1 MQEKINQELMDYINL
16 LKEVNTD
23 GVEPLT
29 HLFDTDNVFREDTVT
44 ETDRSPELLSNAPLQ
59 KDGMF
64 VVPRTIGEMS

>member
-1 MQEKINQELMDYINL
+1 MQGKIDQELMDYINL

-29 HLFDTDNVFREDTVT
+29 HLFDTDNVFREDLVT
-44 ETDRSPELLSNAPLQ
+44 ETDRSAELLSNAPLQ

-64 VVPRTIGEMS
+64 VVPRTIGEIS